1 MVSYWEH
8 KIFFPPDVVL
18 VAGAGITGLSAALY
32 LKQRLPELSITVLDA
47 GIPPGGATTRNA
59 GFACIGSL
67 TELLDDVS
75 QHGQD
80 QALNLSLRRLR
91 GLERLRQ
98 LLGDKALSYQ
108 PCGNY
113 EIFFP
118 EDTEILE
125 KALAWMPQVNEWF
138 ASRGYSDPVFQVVEA
153 PKGLPADAK
162 YILNRLE
169 GVLDS
174 GRLYMELSEKAR
186 KAGITLVYGLKIKSF
201 KEDAKSVLVNLEGD
215 DVIICR
221 ALALCT
227 NAFARQ
233 LVPSLPVEP
242 ARGVVMVSEVCQ
254 GFEKI
259 TPAGFH
265 HHMGYNYFRFLD
277 GRLLIGGGRHLFLKR
292 EFTLNPEPPGDIQR
306 YLAGLAARITGQSSL
321 RFQYVWTGFMGK
333 GPSKDPLIQPLG
345 QRVFCAVRLGG
356 MGVAL
361 GCEVGET
368 LADLMVSHLV

>member
-1 MVSYWEH
+1 MLSYWEY
-8 KIFFPPDVVL
+8 KTFFPPEVVL
-18 VAGAGITGLSAALY
+18 VAGAGITGLSAALF
-32 LKQRLPELSITVLDA
+32 LKQRLPELPVTVLDA

-67 TELLDDVS
+67 TELLDDAS
-75 QHGQD
+75 LYGQE

-91 GLERLRQ
+91 GLERLRH
-98 LLGDKALSYQ
+98 LLGDKALGYQ

-118 EDTEILE
+118 EEEEALE
-125 KALAWMPQVNEWF
+125 KALAWMPRVNEWF
-138 ASRGYSDPVFQVVEA
+138 ASRGYPDPVFQVVQA
-153 PKGLPADAK
+153 PEGMLPDAR

-174 GRLYMELSEKAR
+174 GGLYMALAEKAR
-186 KAGITLVYGLKIKSF
+186 KAGVTLVYGLRIVSF
-201 KEDAKSVLVNLEGD
+201 QENDKAVLVNLEGGG
-215 DVIICR
+215 VVRCS
-221 ALALCT
+221 ALGLCT
-227 NAFARQ
+227 NAFARL
-233 LVPSLPVEP
+233 LVSSLPVEP

-254 GFEKI
+254 GFENI

-277 GRLLIGGGRHLFLKR
+277 RRLLIGGGRHLNLER
-292 EFTLNPEPPGDIQR
+292 EFTLNPHPPDDIQR
-306 YLAGLAARITGQSSL
+306 YLTGLAARITGLSSL
-321 RFQYVWTGFMGK
+321 RFEYVWTGFMGK
-333 GPSKDPLIQPLG
+333 GPTKDPLIKPLG

-361 GCEVGET
+361 GCEVGES
-368 LADLMVSHLV
+368 LADLMVSHLG